1 MIKESLLAFII
12 SLEGFSSCA
21 YLDVSQYSNGF
32 GTKAA
37 NKWECIGKTEA
48 KSRMVKHLEEDS
60 KHVLS
65 LHPHATQNEHD
76 ALVSFCYNAG
86 RAGCTKTVKL
96 VAQGKKDS
104 AAWVMKQKINKG
116 LASESGLKKRRIAE
130 IALLNKKEE
139 KKNFTCIYQE
149 YS

>member
-1 MIKESLLAFII
+1 MINESLLAFII

-32 GTKAA
+32 GTKAL
-37 NKWECIGKTEA
+37 NRWECINKTEA

-60 KHVLS
+60 KYVLS
-65 LHPHATQNEHD
+65 LHPNATQNEHD

-130 IALLNKKEE
+130 IALLNKEDQR
-139 KKNFTCIYQE
+139 KKYIYQE

>member
-21 YLDVSQYSNGF
+21 HPDVSQYSNGF
-32 GTKAA
+32 GTKAL
-37 NKWECIGKTEA
+37 NRWECITKTEA

-65 LHPHATQNEHD
+65 LYPNATQNEHD

-86 RAGCTKTVKL
+86 HAGCTKTVKL

-130 IALLNKKEE
+130 IALLNKEDQR
-139 KKNFTCIYQE
+139 KKYIYQE

>member
-12 SLEGFSSCA
+12 GLEGFSSCA
-21 YLDVSQYSNGF
+21 YPDVSQYSNGF
-32 GTKAA
+32 GTKA
-37 NKWECIGKTEA
+37 NSKWECITKTEA

-60 KHVLS
+60 RYVLS
-65 LHPHATQNEHD
+65 LHPNATQNEHD

-130 IALLNKKEE
+130 IALLNKEDQR
-139 KKNFTCIYQE
+139 KKYIYQE

>member
-12 SLEGFSSCA
+12 GLEGFSSCA
-21 YLDVSQYSNGF
+21 YHDISQYSNGY
-32 GTKAA
+32 GTKAV
-37 NKWECIGKTEA
+37 NKWECITKTEA

-60 KHVLS
+60 KYVLS
-65 LHPHATQNEHD
+65 LYPNAKQNEHD
-76 ALVSFCYNAG
+76 ALVSFCYNSG

-116 LASESGLKKRRIAE
+116 LASEAGLKKRRIAE
-130 IALLNKKEE
+130 IALLNKEDQR
-139 KKNFTCIYQE
+139 KKYIYQE

>member
-12 SLEGFSSCA
+12 GLEGFSSCA
-21 YLDVSQYSNGF
+21 YPDVSQYSNGY
-32 GTKAA
+32 GTKASS
-37 NKWECIGKTEA
+37 KWECITKTEA

-60 KHVLS
+60 KYVLS
-65 LHPHATQNEHD
+65 LYPNATQNEHD
-76 ALVSFCYNAG
+76 ALVSFCYNSG

-104 AAWVMKQKINKG
+104 AAWVMKNKINKG
-116 LASESGLKKRRIAE
+116 LASEAGLKKRRLAE
-130 IALLNKKEE
+130 IALLNKPVE
-139 KKNFTCIYQE
+139 KPKYIYQE

>member
-12 SLEGFSSCA
+12 GLEGFSSCA
-21 YLDVSQYSNGF
+21 YPDVSQYSNGF
-32 GTKAA
+32 GTKAL
-37 NKWECIGKTEA
+37 NRWECITKTEA

-60 KHVLS
+60 KYVLS
-65 LHPHATQNEHD
+65 LYPNAKQNEHD

-104 AAWVMKQKINKG
+104 AAWVMKNKINKG

-130 IALLNKKEE
+130 IALLNKEDQR
-139 KKNFTCIYQE
+139 KKYIYQE

>member
-37 NKWECIGKTEA
+37 NKWECISKTEA

-60 KHVLS
+60 RYVLS
-65 LHPHATQNEHD
+65 LHPNATQNEHD

-86 RAGCTKTVKL
+86 RAGCAKTVKL

-130 IALLNKKEE
+130 IALLNKEDQR
-139 KKNFTCIYQE
+139 KKYIYQE

>member
-1 MIKESLLAFII
+1 MIKESLLAFIMG
-12 SLEGFSSCA
+12 LEGFSSCA

-32 GTKAA
+32 GTKAL
-37 NKWECIGKTEA
+37 NRWECITKTEA

-60 KHVLS
+60 KYVLS
-65 LHPHATQNEHD
+65 LHPNATQNEHD

-116 LASESGLKKRRIAE
+116 LSSESGLKKRRIAE
-130 IALLNKKEE
+130 IALLNKEDQR
-139 KKNFTCIYQE
+139 KKYIYQE

>member
-12 SLEGFSSCA
+12 GLEGFSSCA
-21 YLDVSQYSNGF
+21 YPDVNQYSNGF
-32 GTKAA
+32 GTKAV
-37 NKWECIGKTEA
+37 NKWECITKAEA

-60 KHVLS
+60 KYVLS
-65 LHPHATQNEHD
+65 LHPNATQNEHD

-104 AAWVMKQKINKG
+104 AAWVMKNKINKG
-116 LASESGLKKRRIAE
+116 LASEKGLKKRRIAE
-130 IALLNKKEE
+130 IALLNKEDQR
-139 KKNFTCIYQE
+139 KKYIYQE

>member
-12 SLEGFSSCA
+12 GLEGFSSCA

-37 NKWECIGKTEA
+37 NKWECITKTEA
-48 KSRMVKHLEEDS
+48 KSRMVKHLQEDS

-76 ALVSFCYNAG
+76 ALVSFCYNVG

-96 VAQGKKDS
+96 VAQGKKD
-104 AAWVMKQKINKG
+104 AAGWIMRSKIKQG
-116 LASESGLKKRRIAE
+116 SGYEEGLKKRRLAE
-130 IALLNKKEE
+130 IALLKKEDQR
-139 KKNFTCIYQE
+139 KKYIYQE

>member
-12 SLEGFSSCA
+12 GLEGFSSCA

-32 GTKAA
+32 GTKAL
-37 NKWECIGKTEA
+37 NRWECINKTEA

-60 KHVLS
+60 KYVLS
-65 LHPHATQNEHD
+65 LHPNATQNEHD

-130 IALLNKKEE
+130 IALLNKEDQR
-139 KKNFTCIYQE
+139 KKYIYQE

>member
-12 SLEGFSSCA
+12 GLEGFSSCA
-21 YLDVSQYSNGF
+21 YPDVSQYSNGF
-32 GTKAA
+32 GTKAV
-37 NKWECIGKTEA
+37 NKWECITKTEA

-60 KHVLS
+60 KYVLS
-65 LHPHATQNEHD
+65 LHPNATQNEHD

-104 AAWVMKQKINKG
+104 AAWVMKQKINRG
-116 LASESGLKKRRIAE
+116 LASEAGLKKRRLAE
-130 IALLNKKEE
+130 IALLNKPVE
-139 KKNFTCIYQE
+139 KPKYIYQE

>member
-12 SLEGFSSCA
+12 GLEGFSSCA
-21 YLDVSQYSNGF
+21 YPDVSQYSNGF
-32 GTKAA
+32 GTKAL
-37 NKWECIGKTEA
+37 NRWECITKTEA

-96 VAQGKKDS
+96 VAQGRKDS

-116 LASESGLKKRRIAE
+116 LPSESGLKKRRIAE
-130 IALLNKKEE
+130 IALLNKEDQR
-139 KKNFTCIYQE
+139 KKYIYQE

>member
-1 MIKESLLAFII
+1 MITQSLLAFII

-21 YLDVSQYSNGF
+21 YFDVSQYSNGF
-32 GTKAA
+32 GTKAL
-37 NKWECIGKTEA
+37 NRWECINKTEA

-60 KHVLS
+60 KFVLS
-65 LHPHATQNEHD
+65 LHPNATQNEHD

-104 AAWVMKQKINKG
+104 AAWVMKSKIKQG
-116 LASESGLKKRRIAE
+116 SGYEAGLKKRRIAE
-130 IALLNKKEE
+130 IALLNKEDQR
-139 KKNFTCIYQE
+139 KKYIYQE

>member
-1 MIKESLLAFII
+1 MITESLLAFII

-21 YLDVSQYSNGF
+21 HLDVSQYSNGF
-32 GTKAA
+32 GTKAL
-37 NKWECIGKTEA
+37 NKWECIGETEA
-48 KSRMVKHLEEDS
+48 KSRMVKHLQEDS
-60 KHVLS
+60 KFVLS
-65 LHPHATQNEHD
+65 LHPNAKQNEHD

-104 AAWVMKQKINKG
+104 AAWVMKNKINKG
-116 LASESGLKKRRIAE
+116 LSSESGLKKRRIAE
-130 IALLNKKEE
+130 IALLNKEDQ
-139 KKNFTCIYQE
+139 KKKYIYQE

>member
-1 MIKESLLAFII
+1 MIKESLLAFIMG
-12 SLEGFSSCA
+12 LEGFSSCA

-32 GTKAA
+32 GTKAL
-37 NKWECIGKTEA
+37 NRWECITKTEA

-60 KHVLS
+60 KYVLS
-65 LHPHATQNEHD
+65 LHPNATQNEHD

-116 LASESGLKKRRIAE
+116 LPSESGLKKRRIAE
-130 IALLNKKEE
+130 IALLNKEDQR
-139 KKNFTCIYQE
+139 KKYIYQE

>member
-1 MIKESLLAFII
+1 MINESLLAFII

-21 YLDVSQYSNGF
+21 YWDVSQYSNGF
-32 GTKAA
+32 GTKAL
-37 NKWECIGKTEA
+37 NRWECINKTEA

-60 KHVLS
+60 KYVLS
-65 LHPHATQNEHD
+65 LYPNAKQNEHD
-76 ALVSFCYNAG
+76 ALVSFCYNSG

-104 AAWVMKQKINKG
+104 AAWVMKNKINKG

-130 IALLNKKEE
+130 IALLNKEDQR
-139 KKNFTCIYQE
+139 KKYIYQE

>member
-12 SLEGFSSCA
+12 GLEGFSSCA
-21 YLDVSQYSNGF
+21 YPDVSQYSNGF
-32 GTKAA
+32 GTKAL
-37 NKWECIGKTEA
+37 NRWECITKTEA

-60 KHVLS
+60 KYVLS
-65 LHPHATQNEHD
+65 LHPNATQNEHD

-130 IALLNKKEE
+130 IALLNKEDQR
-139 KKNFTCIYQE
+139 KKYIYQE

>member
-21 YLDVSQYSNGF
+21 YPDVSQYSNGF
-32 GTKAA
+32 GTKAL
-37 NKWECIGKTEA
+37 NKWECITKTEA

-60 KHVLS
+60 KYVLS
-65 LHPHATQNEHD
+65 LYPNAKQNEHD
-76 ALVSFCYNAG
+76 ALVSFCYNSG

-104 AAWVMKQKINKG
+104 AAWVMKNKINKG
-116 LASESGLKKRRIAE
+116 LASEAGLKKRRLAE
-130 IALLNKKEE
+130 IALLNKPVE
-139 KKNFTCIYQE
+139 KPKYIYQE

>member
-1 MIKESLLAFII
+1 MITESLLAFII
-12 SLEGFSSCA
+12 GLEGFSSCA

-37 NKWECIGKTEA
+37 NKWECITKTEA
-48 KSRMVKHLEEDS
+48 KSRMVKHLQEDS

-116 LASESGLKKRRIAE
+116 LASEKGLKKRRLAE
-130 IALLNKKEE
+130 IALLNKEDQR
-139 KKNFTCIYQE
+139 KKYIYQE

>member
-1 MIKESLLAFII
+1 MITESLLAFII

-37 NKWECIGKTEA
+37 NKWECITKTEA
-48 KSRMVKHLEEDS
+48 KSRMVKHLQEDS

-96 VAQGKKDS
+96 VAQGKKDA

-116 LASESGLKKRRIAE
+116 LASEKGLKKRRIAE
-130 IALLNKKEE
+130 IALLNKEDQR
-139 KKNFTCIYQE
+139 KKYIYQE

>member
-1 MIKESLLAFII
+1 MITQSLLAFII
-12 SLEGFSSCA
+12 GLEGFSSCA
-21 YLDVSQYSNGF
+21 YPDVSQYSNGF
-32 GTKAA
+32 GTKA
-37 NKWECIGKTEA
+37 NSKWECITKTEA

-65 LHPHATQNEHD
+65 LHPNATQNEHD

-116 LASESGLKKRRIAE
+116 LPSEKGLKKRRIAE
-130 IALLNKKEE
+130 IALLNKEDQR
-139 KKNFTCIYQE
+139 KKYIYQE

>member
-21 YLDVSQYSNGF
+21 YPDVSQYSNGF
-32 GTKAA
+32 GTKAL
-37 NKWECIGKTEA
+37 NRWECITKTEA

-60 KHVLS
+60 KYVLS
-65 LHPHATQNEHD
+65 LHPNATQNEHD

-104 AAWVMKQKINKG
+104 AAWVMKNKINKG

-130 IALLNKKEE
+130 IALLNKEDQR
-139 KKNFTCIYQE
+139 KKYIYQE

>member
-12 SLEGFSSCA
+12 GLEGFSSCA

-32 GTKAA
+32 GTKAL
-37 NKWECIGKTEA
+37 NRWECISKTEA
-48 KSRMVKHLEEDS
+48 KSRMIKHLKEDS
-60 KHVLS
+60 RYVLS
-65 LHPHATQNEHD
+65 LHPNATQNEHD

-104 AAWVMKQKINKG
+104 AAWVMKNKINKG
-116 LASESGLKKRRIAE
+116 LASEAGLKKRRIAE
-130 IALLNKKEE
+130 IALLNKEDQR
-139 KKNFTCIYQE
+139 KKYIYQE

>member
-12 SLEGFSSCA
+12 GLEGFSSCA
-21 YLDVSQYSNGF
+21 HPDVSQYSNGF
-32 GTKAA
+32 GTKAL
-37 NKWECIGKTEA
+37 NRWECITKTEA

-65 LHPHATQNEHD
+65 LHPNATQNEHD

-116 LASESGLKKRRIAE
+116 LPSESGLKKRRIAE
-130 IALLNKKEE
+130 IALLNKEDQR
-139 KKNFTCIYQE
+139 KKYIYQE

>member
-21 YLDVSQYSNGF
+21 YPDVSQYSNGF
-32 GTKAA
+32 GTKAL
-37 NKWECIGKTEA
+37 NRWECITKTEA

-60 KHVLS
+60 KYVLS
-65 LHPHATQNEHD
+65 LHPNATQNEHD

-130 IALLNKKEE
+130 IALLNKEDQR
-139 KKNFTCIYQE
+139 KKYIYQE

>member
-1 MIKESLLAFII
+1 MITESLLAFII
-12 SLEGFSSCA
+12 GLEGFSSCA

-37 NKWECIGKTEA
+37 NRWECIGKTEA
-48 KSRMVKHLEEDS
+48 KSRMVKHLQEDS
-60 KHVLS
+60 KFVLS
-65 LHPHATQNEHD
+65 LYPNAKQNEHD

-104 AAWVMKQKINKG
+104 AAWVMRSKIKQG
-116 LASESGLKKRRIAE
+116 SGYEEGLKKRRIAE
-130 IALLNKKEE
+130 IALLNKEDQR
-139 KKNFTCIYQE
+139 KKYIYQE

>member
-21 YLDVSQYSNGF
+21 YWDVSQYSNGF
-32 GTKAA
+32 GTKAV
-37 NKWECIGKTEA
+37 NKWECITKTEA

-60 KHVLS
+60 KYVLS
-65 LHPHATQNEHD
+65 LHPNATQNEHD

-104 AAWVMKQKINKG
+104 AAWVMKQKINKC
-116 LASESGLKKRRIAE
+116 LASEAGLKKRRIAE
-130 IALLNKKEE
+130 IALLNKEDQR
-139 KKNFTCIYQE
+139 KKYIYQE

>member
-12 SLEGFSSCA
+12 GLEGFSSCA

-37 NKWECIGKTEA
+37 NKWECITKTEA
-48 KSRMVKHLEEDS
+48 KSRMVKHLQEDS

-65 LHPHATQNEHD
+65 LHPNATQNEHD

-104 AAWVMKQKINKG
+104 AAWVMKQKLNKG
-116 LASESGLKKRRIAE
+116 LASEKGLKKRRIAE
-130 IALLNKKEE
+130 IALLNKEDQR
-139 KKNFTCIYQE
+139 KKYIYQE

>member
-21 YLDVSQYSNGF
+21 YLDLSQYSNGF

-37 NKWECIGKTEA
+37 NKWECISKTEA

-76 ALVSFCYNAG
+76 ALVSFCYNTG
-86 RAGCTKTVKL
+86 RGGCTKTVKL
-96 VAQGKKDS
+96 VAQGKKD
-104 AAWVMKQKINKG
+104 AAGWIMRSKIKQG
-116 LASESGLKKRRIAE
+116 SGCEAGLKKRRIAE
-130 IALLNKKEE
+130 IALLNKKEK

>member
-12 SLEGFSSCA
+12 GLEGFSSCA
-21 YLDVSQYSNGF
+21 YPDVSQYSNGF
-32 GTKAA
+32 GTKA
-37 NKWECIGKTEA
+37 NSKWECITKTEA

-60 KHVLS
+60 RYVLS
-65 LHPHATQNEHD
+65 LYPNAKQNEHD

-104 AAWVMKQKINKG
+104 AAWVMKNKINKG
-116 LASESGLKKRRIAE
+116 LPSESGLKKRRIAE
-130 IALLNKKEE
+130 IALLNKEDQR
-139 KKNFTCIYQE
+139 KKYIYQE

>member
-1 MIKESLLAFII
+1 MITESLLAFII
-12 SLEGFSSCA
+12 GLEGFSSCA

-37 NKWECIGKTEA
+37 NKWECITKTEA
-48 KSRMVKHLEEDS
+48 KSRMVKHLQEDS

-96 VAQGKKDS
+96 VAQGKKDA

-116 LASESGLKKRRIAE
+116 LASEKGLKKRRIAE
-130 IALLNKKEE
+130 IALLNKEDQR
-139 KKNFTCIYQE
+139 KKYIYQE

>member
-12 SLEGFSSCA
+12 GLEGFSSCA
-21 YLDVSQYSNGF
+21 YPDVNQYSNGF
-32 GTKAA
+32 GTKAV
-37 NKWECIGKTEA
+37 NKWECITKTEA
-48 KSRMVKHLEEDS
+48 KSRMVKHLEKDS
-60 KHVLS
+60 KYVLS
-65 LHPHATQNEHD
+65 LHPNATQNEHD

-130 IALLNKKEE
+130 IALLNKEDQR
-139 KKNFTCIYQE
+139 KKYIYQE

>member
-1 MIKESLLAFII
+1 MITESLLAFII

-37 NKWECIGKTEA
+37 NKWECITKTEA
-48 KSRMVKHLEEDS
+48 KSRMVKHLQEDS
-60 KHVLS
+60 KFVLS

-116 LASESGLKKRRIAE
+116 LASEKGLKKRRIAE
-130 IALLNKKEE
+130 IALLNKEDQR
-139 KKNFTCIYQE
+139 KKYIYQE

>member
-37 NKWECIGKTEA
+37 NRWECIGKTEA
-48 KSRMVKHLEEDS
+48 KSRMVKHLQEDS
-60 KHVLS
+60 KFVLS
-65 LHPHATQNEHD
+65 LYPNAKQNEHD

-104 AAWVMKQKINKG
+104 AAWVMRSKIKQG
-116 LASESGLKKRRIAE
+116 SGYEEGLKKRRIAE
-130 IALLNKKEE
+130 IALLNKEDQR
-139 KKNFTCIYQE
+139 KKYIYQE

>member
-12 SLEGFSSCA
+12 GLEGFSSCA
-21 YLDVSQYSNGF
+21 YPDVSQYSNGF
-32 GTKAA
+32 GTKAV
-37 NKWECIGKTEA
+37 NKWECITKTEA

-60 KHVLS
+60 KYVLS
-65 LHPHATQNEHD
+65 LHPNATQNEHD

-130 IALLNKKEE
+130 IALLNKEDQR
-139 KKNFTCIYQE
+139 KKYIYQE